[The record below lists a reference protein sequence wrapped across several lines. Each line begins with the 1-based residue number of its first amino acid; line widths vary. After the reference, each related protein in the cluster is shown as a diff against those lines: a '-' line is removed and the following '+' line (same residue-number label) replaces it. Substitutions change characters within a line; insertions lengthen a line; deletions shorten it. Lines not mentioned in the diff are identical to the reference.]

1 MSILITTEA
10 TADYP
15 ESLARDDIKIIPM
28 GYTVNGVAYD
38 GINEVLTP
46 HEFYE
51 AVAQAKTASD
61 LPQTSQVT
69 AYTAEEFFSQY
80 LEQGY
85 DIIHLALDS
94 AISGTI
100 EQERMAAKAC
110 QEKFP
115 DRKIVVIDSLAASFG
130 QGLMAYYAS
139 LKNQE
144 GVSFEELVDYI
155 ENDLKL
161 NINHL
166 FAIDDLMHLCRTG
179 RASKNEAY
187 LGTALHIKPV
197 IYIPND
203 GKLVPYTKVISQ
215 KKAIKT
221 LVDTMQKNAVKPG
234 KDILVGVGCADAPE
248 DRALIKK
255 LVEEMG
261 YKTVEFEVGPVIGT
275 HVGRGMVVVIYLGSN
290 REDIL
295 KK

>member
-15 ESLARDDIKIIPM
+15 ESLLRDDIKIIPM
-28 GYTVNGVAYD
+28 GYTVNGIGYD
-38 GINEVLTP
+38 GIDEKLSA
-46 HEFYE
+46 HDFYE

-69 AYTAEEFFSQY
+69 EYVAEEFFTKY
-80 LEQGY
+80 LEEGY
-85 DIIHLALDS
+85 DIIHIGFDS
-94 AISGTI
+94 ALSGTL
-100 EQERMAAKAC
+100 EQEKMAVKAC

-115 DRKIVVIDSLAASFG
+115 DRKIALIDSLAACFG
-130 QGLMAYYAS
+130 EGYLAYLAL
-139 LKNQE
+139 LKKDE
-144 GVSFEELVDYI
+144 GASFEEIVKYVEDV
-155 ENDLKL
+155 KL

-179 RASKNEAY
+179 RATKNEAY
-187 LGTALHIKPV
+187 LGAALHIKPV
-197 IYIPND
+197 LYIPNN

-221 LVDTMQKNAVKPG
+221 LIETFQKNAVSPDKMP
-234 KDILVGVGCADAPE
+234 LVGIGSADDPDSVQFMKRLIE
-248 DRALIKK
+248 DL
-255 LVEEMG
+255 G

-275 HVGRGMVVVIYLGSN
+275 HVGKGMIVIIYLGSN

-295 KK
+295 K